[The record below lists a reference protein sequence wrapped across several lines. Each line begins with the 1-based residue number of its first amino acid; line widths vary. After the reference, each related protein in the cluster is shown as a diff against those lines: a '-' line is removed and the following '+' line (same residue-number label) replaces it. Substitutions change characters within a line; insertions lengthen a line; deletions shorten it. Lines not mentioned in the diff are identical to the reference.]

1 MKEYINDNSLFNVMK
16 RSSLLVWQLMHQQE
30 ALHFE

>member
-1 MKEYINDNSLFNVMK
+1 MKECINSLFNVMK